1 MGVINGLFMDKI
13 EPIIKKLSLGD
24 SLTVEESR
32 LAFNVIGDFDRDGYF
47 FTALTMGLMS
57 KKPTLNELYG
67 FCLDRQDRIGSINVG
82 VDRSKIIDLSGGGG
96 DVIKTINVSTAAAI
110 VLAAGGVYVAKQ
122 CAKAM
127 TGFMGSSDVLEE
139 IGIPIPTDKAE
150 TDSIKEFL
158 EKNGLVFYN
167 YASLS
172 PKRFINFLN
181 WRKKMIRIGL
191 KYFIPHHIASFAYS
205 PIAMDNRIYG
215 VANPNHMTLLGEL
228 LQKLGYKKIMV
239 VHGIDG
245 LDEVSNIGKT
255 KIIEIV
261 DGKKK
266 EYEVSPADFGVKK
279 AAIKDIAVR
288 NRKQAFQDFTRVLF
302 GEDDDAKRDLV
313 AVNAAVGFYLTGKV
327 KNLKEGTQLAIK
339 LIENGKTANKLEKTM
354 ISFS

>member
-1 MGVINGLFMDKI
+1 MDKI

-67 FCLDRQDRIGSINVG
+67 FCLDRQDRIGSINVV
-82 VDRSKIIDLSGGGG
+82 VDRSKTIDLSGGGG

-110 VLAAGGVYVAKQ
+110 VLAAGGIYVAKQ
-122 CAKAM
+122 CAKAL

-150 TDSIKEFL
+150 VDSIKKSL

-181 WRKKMIRIGL
+181 WRKKMIQIGL

-205 PIAMDNRIYG
+205 PILMDNRIYG
-215 VANPNHMTLLGEL
+215 VANPSHMSLLADL
-228 LQKLGYKKIMV
+228 LQKLGYKRIMV

-245 LDEVSNIGKT
+245 LDEISNVGQT
-255 KIIEIV
+255 KVIEIIN
-261 DGKKK
+261 GERK
-266 EYEVSPADFGVKK
+266 EYELTPHDFGIRKATPKEIQVKSK
-279 AAIKDIAVR
+279 
-288 NRKQAFQDFTRVLF
+288 KQSIQDFARVIF
-302 GEDDDAKRDLV
+302 GQDKGAKLDLV
-313 AVNAAVGFYLTGKV
+313 AINAAVGFYLTGKV
-327 KNLKEGTQLAIK
+327 KNLKEGTLLAIE
-339 LIENGKTANKLEKTM
+339 LIENGKAAGKLEKTM